1 MSVVLGRHF
10 EKQDK
15 QEALKSRIDIDN
27 NCELII
33 DANAHIS
40 GAVKLGI
47 WNVIDADGIDST
59 LDFPARL
66 ENFSA
71 SAAHGVFDQSVV
83 SASITPAFGGYAGT
97 RHDMSPDYLY
107 GDTYPTFVTG
117 TGGSSSYWEFDG
129 INNAFAT
136 MAVGG
141 SVGARDS
148 EADLGDPDD
157 RNHFATSVNVWVRDS
172 GTRLSNVADGGTGS
186 NQAFSK
192 IWSVEDDHI
201 ALEENHA
208 SVTLALSGR
217 LASNGSNSYISH
229 RDFRPSMTG
238 SSAYSS
244 TVIMSGS
251 TQPGSV
257 FMWAGTTETATGSLA
272 TGAHTKKY
280 ALLVP
285 KTTYGMGT
293 DVSGSYNAGTFS
305 QSLHTFSDYNLR
317 SDLTVP
323 NESAP
328 SASSAVT
335 RGDAASLYE
344 HLGSPV
350 SGSKIVCIDH
360 TRPNNVYE
368 FTVKEVGDTSGTAH
382 SGFPTGGD
390 TDKYLVMDETCLCNG
405 VSTPISG
412 SANSPHGS
420 GAFQGVA
427 QGDGRLLT
435 VKLAGNSDKIKF
447 YQNGHHQI
455 VENATDHTLK
465 QSDAWVNYCV
475 VIKTDNNYSGAGQ
488 VTKVY
493 KNGELV
499 QKLDGV
505 GRFVGDRSTSSVS
518 GDGNSRIFYIAK
530 SSTSNKSY
538 WKGKMAFCAVYI
550 KELEPGEVMGN
561 YYALKDR
568 FIGK

>member
-10 EKQDK
+10 EKQEE
-15 QEALKSRIDIDN
+15 QSALRSRIDIDN
-27 NCELII
+27 DCELII
-33 DANAHIS
+33 DANAHVS
-40 GAVKLGI
+40 GAVKLGQ
-47 WNVIDADGIDST
+47 WNVLNDDGIDSY
-59 LDFPARL
+59 LNFPLR
-66 ENFSA
+66 EVSFSS
-71 SAAHGVFDQSVV
+71 SAAHGAFDQSVV
-83 SASITPAFGGYAGT
+83 SASLTPAFGGYAGT

-141 SVGARDS
+141 SVGARS
-148 EADLGDPDD
+148 SNSDLGKPDD
-157 RNHFATSVNVWVRDS
+157 RNHFATSVNMWVRDS

-186 NQAFSK
+186 NQAYSK

-201 ALEENHA
+201 ALEEDHS

-217 LASNGSNSYISH
+217 LTSGYGGNVSH
-229 RDFRPSMTG
+229 TDFRPSMTG
-238 SSAYSS
+238 SSGYTSA
-244 TVIMSGS
+244 VVMSGS

-272 TGAHTKKY
+272 TGVHSKQY

-285 KTTYGMGT
+285 KVTYGMGT
-293 DVSGSYNAGTFS
+293 DNTGTYNAGTFS
-305 QSLHTFSDYNLR
+305 QSLHTFSDYSLGGNEPNL
-317 SDLTVP
+317 
-323 NESAP
+323 SAP

-335 RGDAASLYE
+335 RGGAASLYE

-368 FTVKEVGDTSGTAH
+368 FTVKEVGDTSGTPAA
-382 SGFPTGGD
+382 GFPAE

-427 QGDGRLLT
+427 QGDGRLIT
-435 VKLAGNSDKIKF
+435 VKLAGHSDKIKF
-447 YQNGHHQI
+447 YQNGHNQI
-455 VENATDHTLK
+455 VENSIDHTLK
-465 QSDAWVNYCV
+465 QSNGWVNYCV
-475 VIKTDNNYSGAGQ
+475 VIKADNESSSAGQ

-493 KNGELV
+493 KNGQLV
-499 QKLDGV
+499 QKLEGV
-505 GRFVGDRSTSSVS
+505 GRFIGDMVAPNVSSA
-518 GDGNSRIFYIAK
+518 GKTRRFYIGR

-538 WKGKMAFCAVYI
+538 WKGKVAFCAVYI

-561 YYALKDR
+561 YFALKDR
-568 FIGK
+568 YIGK